1 MRDFKFCEKSLH
13 GTFLIFSTKLLQ
25 LKDLELTLND
35 FLEKSH
41 ALEFLD
47 KSGQNGLL
55 WK

>member
-13 GTFLIFSTKLLQ
+13 GTFLIFSTKLQQ
-25 LKDLELTLND
+25 LEGLKLTQND

-47 KSGQNGLL
+47 KSAPNGLL